1 MKVRTIRPKARK
13 SSRFKDGQE
22 GGAGIGGNPN
32 AKIKKESEDVAVGEN
47 IEEGGY
53 LPEVVGDNVIVD
65 GVRLPSDKE
74 INWAPEDVTKEF
86 QLGEQFKT
94 APKKEGDW
102 IRSYTQATREAR
114 RTGKPLLIW
123 FTKTGSPGSPM
134 CARLQ
139 RELFGTR
146 NFGKWANEKLIRLQ
160 VDASGGKRETDKH
173 GQLTGSVTQR
183 RKYAE
188 RLKKQFHV
196 LGYPTLVVLEP
207 DGSVYSREK
216 GYSRGEKN
224 ELWGKLKNAVL
235 TIEHNRGVWE
245 RKMST
250 KGYRRWTG
258 TNDEIIF
265 AKLSRYRNGYLWL
278 TEPDGNVI
286 KTSQKYLSKDDR
298 LWIISEKEKRGL

>member
-1 MKVRTIRPKARK
+1 
-13 SSRFKDGQE
+13 
-22 GGAGIGGNPN
+22 
-32 AKIKKESEDVAVGEN
+32 
-47 IEEGGY
+47 
-53 LPEVVGDNVIVD
+53 
-65 GVRLPSDKE
+65 
-74 INWAPEDVTKEF
+74 
-86 QLGEQFKT
+86 
-94 APKKEGDW
+94 
-102 IRSYTQATREAR
+102 
-114 RTGKPLLIW
+114 
-123 FTKTGSPGSPM
+123 M